1 MSVRDSP
8 GKFFFFKPD
17 HHSTSSKT
25 QALVIEKTADSL
37 SPCVMNGSFTQKVGP
52 CKKLWNVENTL
63 QFLLARQF
71 FRFPCL
77 PHHETPLRNR
87 TTTSLSAS
95 KKSTTYTFFG
105 NQPEE
110 NIYIKKDQSKYWL
123 KVREIKTRKNNKLN
137 SGIDITFSKRRE
149 NYCIPH
155 PSLEVTYV

>member
-8 GKFFFFKPD
+8 GKFFF
-17 HHSTSSKT
+17 
-25 QALVIEKTADSL
+25 SL
-37 SPCVMNGSFTQKVGP
+37 NMIITPLPRRLRPWFLRKRLTR
-52 CKKLWNVENTL
+52 
-63 QFLLARQF
+63 FLLASWTDHSHKKSVHAKNYEMSKYITIPPRQF

-95 KKSTTYTFFG
+95 KKSPTYTFFG

-149 NYCIPH
+149 NYYIPH

>member
-1 MSVRDSP
+1 MSVRVSP
-8 GKFFFFKPD
+8 GKFFFLQ
-17 HHSTSSKT
+17 TWSSLHFLEDSGLGHWENGWLAFSLPHERIIHTKT
-25 QALVIEKTADSL
+25 RS
-37 SPCVMNGSFTQKVGP
+37 MQKIIKCRKYITINP
-52 CKKLWNVENTL
+52 
-63 QFLLARQF
+63 RQF

-95 KKSTTYTFFG
+95 KKSPTYTFFG